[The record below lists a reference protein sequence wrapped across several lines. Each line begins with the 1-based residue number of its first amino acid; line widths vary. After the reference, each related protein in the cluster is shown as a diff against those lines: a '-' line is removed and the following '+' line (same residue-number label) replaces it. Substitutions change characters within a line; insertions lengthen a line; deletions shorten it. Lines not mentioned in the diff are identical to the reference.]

1 VRVANFQ
8 IPARFPGRNLDFG
21 GAGRQNDAARE
32 TELVDRVA
40 SSDGLTRGEATR
52 VVDDVVAWF
61 REPPASTAPE
71 SVFLH

>member
-1 VRVANFQ
+1 V
-8 IPARFPGRNLDFG
+8 
-21 GAGRQNDAARE
+21 RE

-40 SSDGLTRGEATR
+40 SSTGLTRAEATR

-61 REPPASTAPE
+61 REPPASTARE